1 MGAPHV
7 RPTRRRRLARL
18 SVVSILAV
26 FLSPEI
32 ARAQTADDRVV
43 AARTIRAGTV
53 LSSADLRLA
62 PATAPGAL
70 TDPGAAIG
78 QETLVAIYAGRPI
91 HPTDL
96 GPPALVDRNQIVRLV
111 YRSGGLSIV
120 ADGRALGRAAEGE
133 TVRVMNLSSRAT
145 VTGTVGGDGTVQ
157 VVGATAF

>member
-1 MGAPHV
+1 MARLSLRVTH
-7 RPTRRRRLARL
+7 RRRLNWL
-18 SVVSILAV
+18 SIISMLAA

-32 ARAQTADDRVV
+32 AWTQAADEMVV

-53 LSSADLRLA
+53 LSSGDLRLA
-62 PATAPGAL
+62 PGDAPGAL

-91 HPTDL
+91 HPTNL

-111 YRSGGLSIV
+111 YRSGALSIV

-133 TVRVMNLSSRAT
+133 AVRVMNLSSRAT